1 MTFLVR
7 SGAPLYAAR
16 LHGRA
21 LDAEADA
28 ADELAQLRRSEAA

>member
-7 SGAPLYAAR
+7 SGVPLYAAR

-21 LDAEADA
+21 LDAWRA
-28 ADELAQLRRSEAA
+28 AAA